1 MPWLPCNVQ
10 QKWSSGCPAE
20 WFGNWGSN
28 KHRSCWLLTIDWDWS
43 CGVPKMLCFP
53 SQFIICWRELGVLM
67 SEFCTT
73 ISWVCKRQ
81 NWSKPNRMWTV
92 LSEKHVIVICS
103 SINMMCHFSR
113 VWHHGQSTYIYILVW
128 RIHKQTHAIHTCR
141 MHTKLRKNTP
151 KCLKFTTIFFC
162 SMGVSNKT
170 VMVSL
175 GSIVANTTLKTWE
188 PAITPPPSAPFMSC
202 LTMGSKKIDVMSCNS
217 WFVQRFLCLCQFSFP
232 TTRFVRLE
240 LFMRS
245 VRMHFV
251 KNQVKQQNWFTHH
264 NRKKLSGCIS
274 HEPLATAAV
283 LLFSPCHESLSKFRD
298 EPLCVFVMFVVVQR

>member
-1 MPWLPCNVQ
+1 MFSCSTTWEINHQKWTLKAARLERLPVLVLHTACDLGKYGKKWCNLVSSKRKWAMPWLPCNVQ

-103 SINMMCHFSR
+103 SINMCVTSR
-113 VWHHGQSTYIYILVW
+113 AYDIMDSQLTFTFWSGGFTNKPMQFTPAACTRSSEKTRQNAWNSQPYFFVQWE
-128 RIHKQTHAIHTCR
+128 CR
-141 MHTKLRKNTP
+141 TKR
-151 KCLKFTTIFFC
+151 
-162 SMGVSNKT
+162 
-170 VMVSL
+170 
-175 GSIVANTTLKTWE
+175 
-188 PAITPPPSAPFMSC
+188 
-202 LTMGSKKIDVMSCNS
+202 S
-217 WFVQRFLCLCQFSFP
+217 WFP
-232 TTRFVRLE
+232 
-240 LFMRS
+240 
-245 VRMHFV
+245 
-251 KNQVKQQNWFTHH
+251 
-264 NRKKLSGCIS
+264 
-274 HEPLATAAV
+274 
-283 LLFSPCHESLSKFRD
+283 
-298 EPLCVFVMFVVVQR
+298 

>member
-1 MPWLPCNVQ
+1 MFL
-10 QKWSSGCPAE
+10 
-20 WFGNWGSN
+20 N
-28 KHRSCWLLTIDWDWS
+28 KY
-43 CGVPKMLCFP
+43 V
-53 SQFIICWRELGVLM
+53 
-67 SEFCTT
+67 
-73 ISWVCKRQ
+73 
-81 NWSKPNRMWTV
+81 
-92 LSEKHVIVICS
+92 
-103 SINMMCHFSR
+103 CHFSC

-162 SMGVSNKT
+162 SMGVEQNGHGFPRFHCCEHDFENLRTGNYPST
-170 VMVSL
+170 
-175 GSIVANTTLKTWE
+175 IC
-188 PAITPPPSAPFMSC
+188 AIHVC
-202 LTMGSKKIDVMSCNS
+202 LTMGSKIIDVMSCNS
-217 WFVQRFLCLCQFSFP
+217 WFVKRFLCLCQFSFP

>member
-1 MPWLPCNVQ
+1 MFSCSTTWEINHQKWTLKAARLERLPVLVLHTACDLGKSGKKWCNLASSKRKWAMPWLPCNVQ

-53 SQFIICWRELGVLM
+53 SQLIICWRELGVLM

-81 NWSKPNRMWTV
+81 NWSKPNRMNGAVGKT
-92 LSEKHVIVICS
+92 CDC
-103 SINMMCHFSR
+103 NMFLNKYVCHFSC
-113 VWHHGQSTYIYILVW
+113 VWHHGQSTYIYISVW

-151 KCLKFTTIFFC
+151 KCPKFTTIFFC

-188 PAITPPPSAPFMSC
+188 PAITPPPSAPFMCVWLWDHIASADPV
-202 LTMGSKKIDVMSCNS
+202 GSHPIKEIFEYPIHDFWTWASMVDFEGPNY
-217 WFVQRFLCLCQFSFP
+217 
-232 TTRFVRLE
+232 
-240 LFMRS
+240 
-245 VRMHFV
+245 
-251 KNQVKQQNWFTHH
+251 
-264 NRKKLSGCIS
+264 
-274 HEPLATAAV
+274 
-283 LLFSPCHESLSKFRD
+283 
-298 EPLCVFVMFVVVQR
+298 